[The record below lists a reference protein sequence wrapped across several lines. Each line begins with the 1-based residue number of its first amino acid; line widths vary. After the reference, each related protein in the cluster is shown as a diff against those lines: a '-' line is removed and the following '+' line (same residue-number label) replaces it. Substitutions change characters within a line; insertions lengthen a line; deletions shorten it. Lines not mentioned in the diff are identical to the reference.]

1 MFRAMKGRPPI
12 GGVKSAVMAWPFS
25 YSIQTKYKN
34 GQQKIQ
40 KDFLGYVG
48 IMIAIA
54 FGGGKK
60 IGKTL
65 DSFFYVVREIPATN
79 LRNKESLL
87 QVELKIDLR

>member
-1 MFRAMKGRPPI
+1 MLFGSYALQAVFRAAKGKPPI

-25 YSIQTKYKN
+25 YSMQTKYKN

-40 KDFLGYVG
+40 KDFLGYAW

-60 IGKTL
+60 IGKE
-65 DSFFYVVREIPATN
+65 SF
-79 LRNKESLL
+79 SLL
-87 QVELKIDLR
+87 YS